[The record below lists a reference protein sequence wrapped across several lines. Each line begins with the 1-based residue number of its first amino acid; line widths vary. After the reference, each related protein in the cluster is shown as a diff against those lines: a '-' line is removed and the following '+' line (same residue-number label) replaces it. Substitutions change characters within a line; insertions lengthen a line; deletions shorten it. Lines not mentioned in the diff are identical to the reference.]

1 MIQIVFLTVLAII
14 AVGVIVLLH
23 KDKAEPTGNN
33 SSGGGSACEEH
44 EKGDGHEKVDDK
56 DHDQDRMDE

>member
-1 MIQIVFLTVLAII
+1 MAII
-14 AVGVIVLLH
+14 AVGVIVLLR

-44 EKGDGHEKVDDK
+44 EKGDGHEKVDDE
-56 DHDQDRMDE
+56 DHDQDRMDD